1 MEDVRS
7 YRKINRRKTR
17 VISVGNVKIGG
28 DNPIVVQTM
37 TNTLTSDINGTL
49 NQINK
54 CFYAG
59 AELIRLSVPDKESTH
74 ALKEI
79 SKNSPIPIVADVHFH
94 YKRGIEAAQNG
105 AKCLR
110 MNPGNIGSID
120 RAREVV
126 KAAKDFGCSIRIGVN
141 AGSLEE
147 NLLEKYK
154 SPCPDALLESAMNCI
169 KILEDLDFFETKISV
184 KASDVMLAIK
194 SYELLARECDYPLHL
209 GITEAGTR
217 SIGTVRSAIGI
228 GHLLMQG
235 IGDTMRVS
243 LSIDPHEEIG
253 VAYDILKSLNLRAR
267 GVNII
272 SCPSCARQQ
281 FDVCKT
287 IDKIEKATIH
297 IIKPITISVL
307 GCVVN
312 GIGEAKHTHIGITG
326 AGSGQHLV
334 YINGKPD
341 HKIPAEADVADHVID
356 LVLKENLK

>member
-1 MEDVRS
+1 MSFE
-7 YRKINRRKTR
+7 YKINRKKTR
-17 VISVGNVKIGG
+17 EISVGDVKIGAG
-28 DNPIVVQTM
+28 NPIVVQTM
-37 TNTLTSDINGTL
+37 TNTLTSDAKATL
-49 NQINK
+49 EQIERCVK
-54 CFYAG
+54 AG
-59 AELIRLSVPDKESTH
+59 AEVIRVSVPDKESTD
-74 ALKEI
+74 AMREI
-79 SKNSPIPIVADVHFH
+79 SKNSPVPIIADVHFH

-110 MNPGNIGSID
+110 INPGTIGSID
-120 RAREVV
+120 RAKEVV
-126 KAAKDFGCSIRIGVN
+126 KAAKDNGCSIRIGVN

-147 NLLEKYK
+147 KLLEKYQE
-154 SPCPDALLESAMNCI
+154 PCPDALLESAMESV
-169 KILEDLDFFETKISV
+169 KILEDLDFYQTKISV

-194 SYELLARECDYPLHL
+194 SYELLSAACDYPLHL

-217 SIGTVRSAIGI
+217 NIGTVRSSIGL

-243 LSIDPHEEIG
+243 LSISPEEEIA
-253 VAYDILKSLNLRAR
+253 VAYDILKSLKLRNR

-287 IDKIEKATIH
+287 IAKIEAATAH
-297 IIKPITISVL
+297 IVKPISISVL

-312 GIGEAKHTHIGITG
+312 GIGEAKHTNIGITG

-341 HKIPAEADVADHVID
+341 HKIPAGSDVADHVIKLALEMD
-356 LVLKENLK
+356 NE